1 MVKNIIQLPPKEG
14 YKTAKQIMHK
24 LYRDPKRLIAAYC
37 KEIKQWPQ
45 IKPGDTEAYG
55 KFHNF
60 LRKCENIIQMQTFWK
75 LWKLY
80 AFFCLNFQVEQ
91 ETSGQGGSY

>member
-1 MVKNIIQLPPKEG
+1 MVRNIIQLPPKEG

-24 LYRDPKRLIAAYC
+24 LYGDPKRLIAAYC

-45 IKPGDTEAYG
+45 IKPGDAESYG

-60 LRKCENIIQMQTFWK
+60 LRKCENITQMQTFWK
-75 LWKLY
+75 LRKLCACFY
-80 AFFCLNFQVEQ
+80 LNFQVEQ
-91 ETSGQGGSY
+91 EASGQGGSY